1 MFFYFRDTHFIFM
14 AKSEKMETITITPQ
28 NKRQSNV
35 IKAVLREM
43 KVNFTT
49 SDEVEIEVSAAEM
62 DAIRAGLEAAG
73 NNEFYTEEEANMLFH
88 EAIYKMDKAGNQG

>member
-1 MFFYFRDTHFIFM
+1 
-14 AKSEKMETITITPQ
+14 METIIITPQ
-28 NKRQSNV
+28 SKRQSKRQSNV
-35 IKAVLREM
+35 IKAILREM

-62 DAIRAGLEAAG
+62 DAIRAGLEAAD